1 MINDPSFR
9 DLVAKHFAEQM
20 IAKSIISPMPLAA
33 AAAEPPLPPVVE
45 PPLPPVVEPPVV
57 EPPVVE
63 PPVVEPPVVE
73 SPAAVELPP
82 AKLPTL
88 VIVPND
94 IYYEREV
101 PRWED
106 APDYIPLER
115 RSSTVVMPHEIILSG
130 KKRSADR
137 SGSAASV
144 SSFHEPLTAR
154 QLIQQALA
162 TSDPVP
168 YSICMKLNSLRSKLI
183 PYLRGYTLDDLKS
196 IHIDTFLTHIIPY
209 CYDIFV
215 ERRLSPNKLGV
226 KLIPF
231 GLHYY
236 KYPTSRTLSVKR
248 SFGVDSTLLD
258 FIDNFAK
265 EYIIS
270 TFLRI
275 ITDEENCRYYN
286 YSVKVHP
293 NWKKEI
299 TFCQIYSISRI
310 DLDRIMEHLFDD
322 CFSRI

>member
-1 MINDPSFR
+1 MESMINDPSFR

-20 IAKSIISPMPLAA
+20 ITKSLILPAA
-33 AAAEPPLPPVVE
+33 AAAEV
-45 PPLPPVVEPPVV
+45 
-57 EPPVVE
+57 
-63 PPVVEPPVVE
+63 
-73 SPAAVELPP
+73 PAAAAEVP
-82 AKLPTL
+82 AAAAPTL
-88 VIVPND
+88 TI
-94 IYYEREV
+94 ISSEA
-101 PRWED
+101 PRKPMEK
-106 APDYIPLER
+106 ALDYIPLPKLD
-115 RSSTVVMPHEIILSG
+115 TPLEIILSG
-130 KKRSADR
+130 KKRLADR

-154 QLIQQALA
+154 QLIQRALL

-231 GLHYY
+231 GLHHY

-248 SFGVDSTLLD
+248 NFGVDSILLD

-299 TFCQIYSISRI
+299 TFCQIYSISGI
-310 DLDRIMEHLFDD
+310 DLDRVMERMFDAS
-322 CFSRI
+322 FTGI